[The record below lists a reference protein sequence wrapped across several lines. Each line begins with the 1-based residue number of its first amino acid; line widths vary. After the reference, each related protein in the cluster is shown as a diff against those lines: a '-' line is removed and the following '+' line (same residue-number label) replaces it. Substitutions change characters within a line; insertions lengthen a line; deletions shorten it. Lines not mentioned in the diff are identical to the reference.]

1 MRGIVLVIATFAL
14 ANTSHADSAG
24 KYANTGMSV
33 TGPASEKKV
42 VNTAAS
48 TRGTA
53 DDKTNPA
60 AASKSDT
67 ANSHGM
73 SNEESNGINS
83 ATTNSH

>member
-14 ANTSHADSAG
+14 TNTGHAENAG
-24 KYANTGMSV
+24 KYENTGMSV
-33 TGPASEKKV
+33 TGPASEKKAV
-42 VNTAAS
+42 STAAS

-53 DDKTNPA
+53 EDKTNPA

-73 SNEESNGINS
+73 SNEEF
-83 ATTNSH
+83 